1 MCVRSNDFASVS
13 TIFPL
18 DLGNFPTVWYF
29 MFSILLLPYLSQ
41 IFIIVKIV
49 NFHILFKIAK
59 N

>member
-29 MFSILLLPYLSQ
+29 MFSILLLPYLRQ

>member
-1 MCVRSNDFASVS
+1 VWYFMFS
-13 TIFPL
+13 ILLLPY
-18 DLGNFPTVWYF
+18 FPTVWYF